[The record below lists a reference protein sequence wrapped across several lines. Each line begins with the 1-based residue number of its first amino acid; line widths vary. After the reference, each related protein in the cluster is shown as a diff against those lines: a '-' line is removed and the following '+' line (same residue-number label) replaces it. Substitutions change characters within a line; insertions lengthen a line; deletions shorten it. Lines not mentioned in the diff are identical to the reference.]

1 MKVTVV
7 LFLVLIVGAVNGAP
21 AEDRKPAEE
30 KSQHALYYPWSR
42 VVGRATPCC
51 IDCIPT
57 CTCCIG

>member
-30 KSQHALYYPWSR
+30 KSQHALYSPWSR
-42 VVGRATPCC
+42 VVRRANKCC
-51 IDCIPT
+51 TICRPH
-57 CTCCIG
+57 CTCCYV